1 MRHRQ
6 YRAMKALSTGTDF
19 SAETYVP
26 LKDRGGN
33 PNNKER
39 VCTAIRY
46 ENITK

>member
-1 MRHRQ
+1 MRHQQ
-6 YRAMKALSTGTDF
+6 YRAMKALSTDF

>member
-1 MRHRQ
+1 MRYRQ
-6 YRAMKALSTGTDF
+6 YRAMKALSTDF

-33 PNNKER
+33 LNNKGR

-46 ENITK
+46 EKITK

>member
-1 MRHRQ
+1 MQHRQ
-6 YRAMKALSTGTDF
+6 YRQATKALSTDF

-33 PNNKER
+33 PSNKGR

-46 ENITK
+46 ENIKK